1 MPVLGCQ
8 LFFFSAMQ
16 RMPVAVALLI
26 QYLAPVMLVAFVWLR
41 TRKAPSALVL
51 WGSAVA
57 IVGLILVVD
66 ISGASFDL
74 IGTLFALGAAV
85 CVCAYFVISERA
97 GEDLP
102 PLALAAGGLLTG
114 GIIMA
119 ILCVTGVMP
128 FAAPPVSVVLAGAE
142 VPWFVPLI
150 WVAAIAT
157 TLGYAFGVMA
167 VPRIGSRVAS
177 FVGLSEVL
185 FALGFAWLF
194 LAEVPAPIQFAG
206 GALILVG
213 VVLVRLDARAPATRA
228 ARRLS
233 SRDRGEIPAAK
244 QLLFPSRQLHERRDA
259 VADHLAHDQRGLGAL
274 DALYREDAG
283 IRVEQVLSVP
293 AGDAHEQVDLA
304 AQSVHLHDLGDVGQF
319 RGDPRQVRLAHH
331 HAHERLDREAQSGG
345 GDRPLVGEEHA
356 GALETGH
363 ARLHRVAGESEPF
376 GEGDDGR
383 SRIGRERRQQLEV
396 DMIEVAHSVKH

>member
-1 MPVLGCQ
+1 MAASTASIPVLSLAPARRVSTSGLVLGVASALAFSSSGPFIKPLLEAGWSLGAALLVRMGIAGLILSPALFLAMRRQPAFLRRHWKLILGFGLMPVLGCQ
-8 LFFFSAMQ
+8 LLFFSAMQ

-51 WGSAVA
+51 WGSGVA
-57 IVGLILVVD
+57 IVGLVLVVD

-74 IGTLFALGAAV
+74 IGTMLALGAAV

-97 GEDLP
+97 GDDLP

-119 ILCVTGVMP
+119 ILCLVGIMP
-128 FAAPPVSVVLAGAE
+128 FSAPAVSVVLAGVE
-142 VPWFVPLI
+142 VPWFVPLV
-150 WVAAIAT
+150 WVAAVAT

-185 FALGFAWLF
+185 FALGFAWIF

-213 VVLVRLDARAPATRA
+213 VVLVRADAQSTSIP
-228 ARRLS
+228 
-233 SRDRGEIPAAK
+233 RGEAA
-244 QLLFPSRQLHERRDA
+244 
-259 VADHLAHDQRGLGAL
+259 
-274 DALYREDAG
+274 
-283 IRVEQVLSVP
+283 VLP
-293 AGDAHEQVDLA
+293 
-304 AQSVHLHDLGDVGQF
+304 
-319 RGDPRQVRLAHH
+319 
-331 HAHERLDREAQSGG
+331 
-345 GDRPLVGEEHA
+345 
-356 GALETGH
+356 
-363 ARLHRVAGESEPF
+363 
-376 GEGDDGR
+376 
-383 SRIGRERRQQLEV
+383 
-396 DMIEVAHSVKH
+396 

>member
-1 MPVLGCQ
+1 MATSTASLPVIGALPVHRVSTSGLVLAVASALAFSSSGPFIKPLLEAGWSLGAALLVRMGVAGLILSPALILAIRRQPGFLRRHWRLILGFGLMPVLGCQ

-41 TRKAPSALVL
+41 TRKAPSGLVL

-57 IVGLILVVD
+57 IVGLVLVVD
-66 ISGASFDL
+66 VSGASFDL
-74 IGTLFALGAAV
+74 LGTLFALAAAV

-97 GEDLP
+97 GDDLP

-114 GIIMA
+114 GAIMA
-119 ILCVTGVMP
+119 ILCLTGIMP
-128 FAAPPVSVVLAGAE
+128 FVAPPVSVVLAGVE

-213 VVLVRLDARAPATRA
+213 VILVRADARSTGNPRGVA
-228 ARRLS
+228 ART
-233 SRDRGEIPAAK
+233 P
-244 QLLFPSRQLHERRDA
+244 
-259 VADHLAHDQRGLGAL
+259 V
-274 DALYREDAG
+274 
-283 IRVEQVLSVP
+283 VP
-293 AGDAHEQVDLA
+293 A
-304 AQSVHLHDLGDVGQF
+304 
-319 RGDPRQVRLAHH
+319 P
-331 HAHERLDREAQSGG
+331 
-345 GDRPLVGEEHA
+345 
-356 GALETGH
+356 
-363 ARLHRVAGESEPF
+363 
-376 GEGDDGR
+376 
-383 SRIGRERRQQLEV
+383 
-396 DMIEVAHSVKH
+396 

>member
-1 MPVLGCQ
+1 MAASTASIPVLSMAPARRVSTSGLVLGVASALAFSSSGPFIKPLLEAGWSLGAALLVRMGIAGLILSPALFLAMRRQPAFLRRHWTLILGFGLMPVLGCQ
-8 LFFFSAMQ
+8 LLFFSAMQ

-51 WGSAVA
+51 WGSGVA
-57 IVGLILVVD
+57 IVGLVLVVD

-74 IGTLFALGAAV
+74 IGTMLALGAAV

-97 GEDLP
+97 GDDLP

-119 ILCVTGVMP
+119 ILCLVGIMP
-128 FAAPPVSVVLAGAE
+128 FSAPAVSVVLAGVE
-142 VPWFVPLI
+142 VPWFVPLV
-150 WVAAIAT
+150 WVAAVAT

-185 FALGFAWLF
+185 FALGFAWIF

-213 VVLVRLDARAPATRA
+213 VVLVRADAQST
-228 ARRLS
+228 S
-233 SRDRGEIPAAK
+233 IP
-244 QLLFPSRQLHERRDA
+244 R
-259 VADHLAHDQRGLGAL
+259 
-274 DALYREDAG
+274 
-283 IRVEQVLSVP
+283 
-293 AGDAHEQVDLA
+293 GDAAVL
-304 AQSVHLHDLGDVGQF
+304 
-319 RGDPRQVRLAHH
+319 P
-331 HAHERLDREAQSGG
+331 
-345 GDRPLVGEEHA
+345 
-356 GALETGH
+356 
-363 ARLHRVAGESEPF
+363 
-376 GEGDDGR
+376 
-383 SRIGRERRQQLEV
+383 
-396 DMIEVAHSVKH
+396 